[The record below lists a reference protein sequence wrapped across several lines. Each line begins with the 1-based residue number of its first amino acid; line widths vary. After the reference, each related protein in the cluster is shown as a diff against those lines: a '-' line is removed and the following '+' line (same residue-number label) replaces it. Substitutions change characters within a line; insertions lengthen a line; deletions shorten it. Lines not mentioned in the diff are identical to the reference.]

1 MSEAKIRQQT
11 LAIFDNNGLRWIEQ
25 DGGYSLRFASARVL
39 VGFTPLGEQTM
50 IALRAPVLH
59 DVPLNDEANAALRA
73 LNDLNRGTHFGKW
86 TLYEDERLIV
96 VEYDLL
102 GDHLQENELMTALT
116 ALARLADQQDD
127 LLQRQLGGQRSFEQ
141 P

>member
-1 MSEAKIRQQT
+1 MNEARIRQQI
-11 LAIFDNNGLRWIEQ
+11 LAIFDNNGLRCVEQ

-39 VGFTPLGEQTM
+39 VGFTPLGEQIV

-59 DVPLNDEANAALRA
+59 DVPLEDGASAVLHA
-73 LNDLNRGTHFGKW
+73 LNQLNRTTHFGKW
-86 TLYEDERLIV
+86 TLYEDLRIVV

-127 LLQRQLGGQRSFEQ
+127 VLQRQLGGRRSFE
-141 P
+141 

>member
-11 LAIFDNNGLRWIEQ
+11 IAIFDNNGLRWVEQ
-25 DGGYSLRFASARVL
+25 EGGYSLRFASARVL
-39 VGFTPLGEQTM
+39 VGFTPLGEQTV

-59 DVPLNDEANAALRA
+59 DVPLDDGASAALQA
-73 LNDLNRGTHFGKW
+73 LNELNRATHFGKW

-102 GDHLQENELMTALT
+102 GNHLQENELMTALT
-116 ALARLADQQDD
+116 MLARLADQQDD
-127 LLQRQLGGQRSFEQ
+127 FLQRKFGGGRAFE
-141 P
+141 